1 MNMLATVL
9 ETRLKEHSQLYT
21 DSLKIGIVFEEDH
34 KICKF
39 LILLCKI
46 IISHMR
52 KSTIYNSLLLPYFT

>member
-1 MNMLATVL
+1 MNMLASVL
-9 ETRLKEHSQLYT
+9 ETRLKEHSKLHT
-21 DSLKIGIVFEEDH
+21 DSLKIAIDFEEDH

-52 KSTIYNSLLLPYFT
+52 KKYNIE